1 MGLNRCKNGHMYSA
15 RKYGDT
21 CPYCNTNQERNN
33 MYSNNKRLMIDDP
46 DKTMSISGAQEN
58 VDPVTG
64 WLVCIEGAQYGKDYK
79 VRAGKNFI
87 GRADNMHIQILGD
100 NTISRINHAAI
111 IYDSKNRS
119 TYLLPG
125 DSSGLAYHN
134 GEAVYTPVELSA
146 FSVIE
151 IGQCKFIFIPLCGE
165 HFEWNE
171 GNEEANEMGDM

>member
-1 MGLNRCKNGHMYSA
+1 MALNRCKNGHMYSA
-15 RKYGDT
+15 RKYGDV
-21 CPYCNTNQERNN
+21 CPYCNTNLETSNKVNN
-33 MYSNNKRLMIDDP
+33 RRLMVDDP
-46 DKTMSISGAQEN
+46 DKTMSINGTTES

-64 WLVCIEGAQYGKDYK
+64 WLVCIEGPQYGKDYK
-79 VRAGKNFI
+79 IHAGKNFI

-125 DSSGLAYHN
+125 DSSGLAYLN
-134 GEAVYTPVELSA
+134 GEAVYTPVALSA

-151 IGQCKFIFIPLCGE
+151 IGQSKFIFIPLCGE
-165 HFEWNE
+165 HFEWKDGENSDSR
-171 GNEEANEMGDM
+171 EE